1 MQYTFA
7 CGNKTQFNQFS
18 LTCAHE
24 SESLPCESSKEFF
37 YLNDRI
43 GKEKALLHTDE
54 DIVKL
59 SNVFGTK
66 L

>member
-7 CGNKTQFNQFS
+7 CGNKTLFNQFS

-24 SESLPCESSKEFF
+24 AESLPCESSKEFF
-37 YLNDRI
+37 YLNERI
-43 GKEKALLHTDE
+43 GKEKELIHTDSDLE
-54 DIVKL
+54 KL
-59 SNVFGTK
+59 TSVFGAK